1 MMTSKKSIRPNQL
14 LLLLAYLYTISLTI
28 TFINW
33 EATPYNLVYAFIQSA
48 EIFFILLIGVG
59 ICEFLV
65 RKFIR
70 NKLWQFLTQLII
82 MFSISLFVIRLNVE
96 FTQYNVEFVLQH
108 SFKVFF
114 TLGII
119 AVITRLIVGKNRYW
133 S

>member
-33 EATPYNLVYAFIQSA
+33 EATPYNLIYAFIQSV
-48 EIFFILLIGVG
+48 EIFFILLIGAGV
-59 ICEFLV
+59 CEFLV
-65 RKFIR
+65 RRFITNKFVE
-70 NKLWQFLTQLII
+70 FLTRLVV
-82 MFSISLFVIRLNVE
+82 MFSISLLIIRLNIE
-96 FTQYNVEFVLQH
+96 FTQYNIEFVLEH
-108 SFKVFF
+108 SFKVFL

-119 AVITRLIVGKNRYW
+119 AVLTRLVVGKNRYW